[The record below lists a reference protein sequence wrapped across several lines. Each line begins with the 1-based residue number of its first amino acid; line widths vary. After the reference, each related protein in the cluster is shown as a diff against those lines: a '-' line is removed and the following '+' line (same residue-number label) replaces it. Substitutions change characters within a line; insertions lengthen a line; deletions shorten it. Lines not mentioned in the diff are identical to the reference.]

1 MNPATSGFAL
11 AAAITVLFSTLLA
24 CVKDANAPLKHF
36 MTSLAGHDWTAQ
48 GLADLALFVGL
59 GFVFTVTR
67 VGDKLAPARLTIVLV
82 GAVAAASLGLAL
94 WFAFF

>member
-1 MNPATSGFAL
+1 
-11 AAAITVLFSTLLA
+11 
-24 CVKDANAPLKHF
+24 
-36 MTSLAGHDWTAQ
+36 
-48 GLADLALFVGL
+48 
-59 GFVFTVTR
+59 VTR